1 MKSASVPPAASKPGS
16 DGQKGE
22 IFVVYDG
29 ECPFCSRYIMLY
41 RIRQNVGRV
50 HLIDARE
57 SDHALVREISAKGLD
72 LNNGM
77 VVKWDDR
84 IYYGADALN
93 VLAMLGSEQGIF
105 SRINQMVFSKP
116 KLAKAIYPT
125 MVAGRKLTLRM
136 LGRQPIVNV

>member
-1 MKSASVPPAASKPGS
+1 VAPKPGT

-29 ECPFCSRYIMLY
+29 ECPFCSRYVMLY

-57 SDHALVREISAKGLD
+57 SDHPLVREISAKGLD

-84 IYYGADALN
+84 FYYGSDALH
-93 VLAMLGSEQGIF
+93 VLAMLGSEGGVF
-105 SRINQMVFSKP
+105 SRINQMLFARRN
-116 KLAKAIYPT
+116 LAKVIYPA

-136 LGRQPIVNV
+136 LGRPPIENV